1 MKPSVICLNLLP
13 GIIAH
18 TLKVLG
24 SVFPSGEIRF
34 SVRAFDARSAAEVT
48 KVAFDQSVFCVDGR
62 RLCLE
67 GLATIQ
73 DTMQAGTLVVRS
85 KFTVLD
91 GLRLPC
97 ILLRL
102 RLRLSSAMQMSI
114 SLSISDVM

>member
-1 MKPSVICLNLLP
+1 MICLNLLP

-102 RLRLSSAMQMSI
+102 RLSSAMQMSI